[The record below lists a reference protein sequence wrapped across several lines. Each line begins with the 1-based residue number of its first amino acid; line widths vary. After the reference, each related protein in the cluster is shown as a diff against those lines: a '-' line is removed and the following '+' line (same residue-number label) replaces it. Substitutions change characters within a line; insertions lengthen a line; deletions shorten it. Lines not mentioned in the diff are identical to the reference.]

1 MQCTFAMVVLVLVL
15 SFASDAAATSHPERE
30 VTSLPGYS
38 GTFGSKHFAGYITVN
53 EEHKRSLFF
62 YFVTSE
68 GNPERDPLVLWVNG
82 GPGCSSF
89 DGWIYEHGPFTL
101 TLGKDPGSLPTLER
115 NPYTWA
121 RVANVLYVDSPAGVG
136 LSTTEDWNANDSK
149 TAADMHAFLLKW
161 LTEFSEYQGHDFFVS
176 GESYGGIYVPMITR
190 EVVRGIEA
198 GVSPTIHLKGYMI
211 GNGCTDAAVDGNAL
225 VPFAYGHGLISIDQ
239 FQNLEKVCGGNYWNA
254 TGKCYDLLDK
264 ASQEVE
270 DLNIYDILEPCY
282 HGDAA
287 ALAKVEAKEAA
298 RLAAAAAAGTG
309 GGGNPIRLPA
319 SFKALGRSNPRATPV
334 RARMVG
340 RAWPLRQTSRE
351 GRATIW
357 GQHSKN
363 EDPYVPCTDERIGS
377 IWLNDAGVR
386 AALHAA
392 PVADAGRWLLC
403 TERLTYI
410 SNMGSMIPIH
420 RNLTTKGYRAL
431 IYSGDHDMCVPY
443 TGSEVWTR
451 GMGYEVTDRW
461 RPWYLDAQVAG
472 YTRGYAH
479 GLTFATIA
487 GSGHTVPE
495 YKPAQALA
503 FFSRWL
509 AGEPL

>member
-1 MQCTFAMVVLVLVL
+1 MALSMAPAKHCAITALVL
-15 SFASDAAATSHPERE
+15 SFAALIAGADHSARE
-30 VTSLPGYS
+30 VTSLPGFT
-38 GTFGSKHFAGYITVN
+38 GTFGSKHYAGYITVN

-68 GNPERDPLVLWVNG
+68 RSPEKDPVVLWVNG

-101 TLGKDPGSLPTLER
+101 SMPSKPGGLPTLER
-115 NPYTWA
+115 NPHTWA
-121 RVANVLYVDSPAGVG
+121 KVANVLYVDSPAGVG
-136 LSTTEDWNANDSK
+136 LSSTEDWNANDSK
-149 TAADMHAFLLKW
+149 TALDMHAFLLKW
-161 LTEFSEYQGHDFFVS
+161 FAEFSDYQAHDFYVS

-198 GVSPTIHLKGYMI
+198 GVTPAIHLKGYLI

-239 FQNLEKVCGGNYWNA
+239 FLNLEEVCQGNYWNA
-254 TGKCYDLLDK
+254 TGECYDLLSK
-264 ASQEVE
+264 ASQEVA

-298 RLAAAAAAGTG
+298 KLA

-319 SFKALGRSNPRATPV
+319 SFKELGARNPRRTPV

-340 RAWPLRQTSRE
+340 RAWPLRQTARE

-357 GQHSKN
+357 GQHNK
-363 EDPYVPCTDERIGS
+363 EDDPYVPCTDDRIGAA
-377 IWLNDAGVR
+377 WLNDAGVR
-386 AALHAA
+386 EALHAK
-392 PVADAGRWLLC
+392 PVAEMGRWELC

-410 SNMGSMIPIH
+410 SNMGSMIPLH
-420 RNLTTKGYRAL
+420 RNLTLLSGLRAL

-451 GMGYEVTDRW
+451 GMGYAVTDRW
-461 RPWYLDAQVAG
+461 RPWYLDEQVAG

-479 GLTFATIA
+479 GLTFATVA

-503 FFSRWL
+503 FFERWL
-509 AGEPL
+509 SEQPL